1 MVGEIAWLIL
11 EAVLYPGL
19 LFIVL
24 MIIFTQWLYRK
35 LSARIQYRRGPIHA
49 GPFGILQPL
58 ADLIKLLSKEDVYN
72 AYGLGESPLLV
83 ISVAIGALVAVT
95 LTTPLA
101 TQPLSS
107 PFDSV
112 VVLYL
117 LVLTPFALA
126 YLAVSNPN
134 PYTMIG
140 VARYLALLIAAEP
153 PFVMSFLTPLIIASR
168 YYGADYSVYATS
180 LVSWRIWLENPLAMA
195 LASISCFIGLM
206 AILMVKPFDTPEAE
220 SEIYWGL
227 FTELGGP
234 RLALGMFAKFA
245 ERIVYPLFFTL
256 LFLGGAWPVGDMGLP
271 SILVILAKY
280 LAVFVV
286 LTIIDNSMPRYRPDQ
301 AVEFL
306 IKYLYPLSILA
317 LATALLL

>member
-1 MVGEIAWLIL
+1 MDCEIAWLIL
-11 EAVLYPGL
+11 EAVLYPGF
-19 LFIVL
+19 LFIILLV
-24 MIIFTQWLYRK
+24 IFTQWLYRK

-72 AYGLGESPLLV
+72 AYGLGKSPLLV
-83 ISVAIGALVAVT
+83 ISVAVGALVAVT

-101 TQPLSS
+101 THPLSS

-126 YLAVSNPN
+126 YLAASNPN

-153 PFVMSFLTPLIIASR
+153 PFVMSFLTPLIIASK
-168 YYGADYSVYATS
+168 YNGADYSIYAS
-180 LVSWRIWLENPLAMA
+180 SAVSWRIWLENPLAMA
-195 LASISCFIGLM
+195 LATVSSFIGLM

-256 LFLGGAWPVGDMGLP
+256 LFLGGAWPLGETGLL
-271 SILVILAKY
+271 SILVILVKY
-280 LAVFVV
+280 LAVFVI

-306 IKYLYPLSILA
+306 IKFLYPLAILA
-317 LATALLL
+317 LVAALLL